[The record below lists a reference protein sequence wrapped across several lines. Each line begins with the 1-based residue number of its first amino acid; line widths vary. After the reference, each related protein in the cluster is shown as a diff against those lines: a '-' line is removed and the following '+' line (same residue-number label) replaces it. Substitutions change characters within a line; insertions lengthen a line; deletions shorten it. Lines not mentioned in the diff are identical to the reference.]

1 MYLEITAPLGILGVT
16 HSTLPERTR
25 VEFER
30 TASIPGPSSPW
41 LLISGSGVESAVAD
55 IRNNRAIDEVLLVA
69 ETDDGC
75 IYRLR
80 GVEARSG
87 FVEGVRDT
95 AGIVLSAIAEDESWT
110 FDIRFPN
117 HNAASRFYT
126 QYDDP
131 DHPITIQKSSPS
143 VPARSR
149 GEMLTNE
156 QRDALA
162 RALEAGY
169 FEVPRETT
177 LIELADEIGISDS
190 AVSQRLRRGLAN
202 LLRHEVD
209 RHRPDLRID

>member
-16 HSTLPERTR
+16 HSTLPEQTR

-55 IRNNRAIDEVLLVA
+55 IRNNRAIDEVLPVA
-69 ETDDGC
+69 ETDDWC
-75 IYRLR
+75 LYRLR
-80 GVEARSG
+80 GVEVRSG

-131 DHPITIQKSSPS
+131 DHPITIQKSSPL

-149 GEMLTNE
+149 GEVLTSE

>member
-1 MYLEITAPLGILGVT
+1 MYLQVTAPLGILGVARA
-16 HSTLPERTR
+16 TLPERTR

-30 TASIPGPSSPW
+30 SASIPGPSSPW
-41 LLISGSGVESAVAD
+41 LLISGNGVESAVAD
-55 IRNNRAIDEVLLVA
+55 MRNNQVIDEVLLVA
-69 ETDDGC
+69 ETNDGC
-75 IYRLR
+75 IYRLS

-95 AGIVLSAIAEDESWT
+95 AGIVLSAIAEGESWT

-126 QYDDP
+126 QYEDP
-131 DHPITIQKSSPS
+131 DHPITIQKTSPL

-149 GEMLTNE
+149 SEVLTRE

-169 FEVPRETT
+169 FEVPRGTT
-177 LIELADEIGISDS
+177 LIELADDMGISDS